1 MTKLTV
7 SQVAARL
14 GVSRAR
20 IHQLDVELTPRRC
33 ACGARIYD
41 PSAVAA
47 YEQRRAAARE
57 ALSAARSER
66 MRAMR
71 DEFHPQRPRTWRS
84 HWR

>member
-33 ACGARIYD
+33 PCGTRLYD

-47 YEQRRAAARE
+47 YEIRRAAARVV
-57 ALSAARSER
+57 LSAVRSER
-66 MRAMR
+66 MRAVR
-71 DEFHPQRPRTWRS
+71 EEFQPRRPRTWRS